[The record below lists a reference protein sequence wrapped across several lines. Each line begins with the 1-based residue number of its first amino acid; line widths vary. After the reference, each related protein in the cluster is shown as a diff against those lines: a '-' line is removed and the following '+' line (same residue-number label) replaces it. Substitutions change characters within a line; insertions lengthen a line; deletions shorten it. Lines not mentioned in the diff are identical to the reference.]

1 MATKVAFIGL
11 GNMGGPMASNLVTAG
26 FEVHGFDPAET
37 ARDAAKTA
45 GVITHES
52 GQAAV
57 AQAEVIITM
66 LPNGQILKSA
76 YGGETGLLNSAPQG
90 ALFID
95 CSTVDVADAR
105 EASSMAAAAGHR
117 PGVDAPV
124 SGGIVG
130 AQNATL
136 TFMVGATEEEFAAA
150 KPVLE
155 AMGKNIIHCG
165 QSGAGQAVKICNNM
179 VLAISMIGVSE
190 AFVLAES
197 LGVDPQ
203 VFFDVASTAT
213 ASCWALNT
221 NCPVPGPVPTSPA
234 NRDFQPGFAGALM
247 SKDLGLAAAAIA
259 DTGTDAK
266 MGSLAVEIY
275 QAFAAGAGAN
285 QDFSGIINTI
295 REKSTS

>member
-1 MATKVAFIGL
+1 MKKIAFIGL
-11 GNMGGPMASNLVTAG
+11 GNMGGPMATNLVQAG
-26 FEVHGFDPAET
+26 FEVYGFDP
-37 ARDAAKTA
+37 
-45 GVITHES
+45 V
-52 GQAAV
+52 AAV
-57 AQAEVIITM
+57 PTGVQACASGAEAAAQAEVVITM
-66 LPNGQILKSA
+66 LPNGKILKA
-76 YGGETGLLNSAPQG
+76 VYEELLTAAPTGT
-90 ALFID
+90 LFID

-105 EASSMAAAAGHR
+105 EASEMAVAAGHQ

-136 TFMVGATEEEFAAA
+136 TFMVGAQTAEFEAAQ
-150 KPVLE
+150 PVLA

-165 QSGAGQAVKICNNM
+165 DSGAGQAVKICNNM

-203 VFFDVASTAT
+203 VFFNVASTAT

-259 DTGTDAK
+259 DTGTDAQ
-266 MGSLAVEIY
+266 MGSLAVKMY
-275 QAFAAGAGAN
+275 QAFAEGEGAAK
-285 QDFSGIINTI
+285 DFSGIINSI
-295 REKSTS
+295 RDRSKS

>member
-1 MATKVAFIGL
+1 MTTVAFIGL
-11 GNMGGPMASNLVTAG
+11 GNMGGPMAANLVQAG
-26 FEVHGFDPAET
+26 FDVYGFDPVT
-37 ARDAAKTA
+37 
-45 GVITHES
+45 
-52 GQAAV
+52 AAV
-57 AQAEVIITM
+57 EAAAATGVRVCPTAAEAVVEAQIVITM
-66 LPNGQILKSA
+66 LPNGQILKAA
-76 YGGETGLLNSAPQG
+76 YDDLLAAAPAG
-90 ALFID
+90 TLFID

-105 EASSMAAAAGHR
+105 EASKMAAEAGHR

-136 TFMVGATEEEFAAA
+136 TFMVGATSEEFLSAQ
-150 KPVLE
+150 PVLA

-165 QSGAGQAVKICNNM
+165 DSGAGQAVKICNNM

-203 VFFDVASTAT
+203 VFFNVASTAT

-234 NRDFQPGFAGALM
+234 NRDYQPGFAGALM

-259 DTGTDAK
+259 DTGTDAQ
-266 MGSLAVEIY
+266 MGSLAVKMY
-275 QAFAAGAGAN
+275 QAFAEGDGAGK
-285 QDFSGIINTI
+285 DFSGIITSI
-295 REKSTS
+295 RDRSKS